1 MENLVKL
8 SEIFN
13 VDIEYFKNES
23 EDKEEKPIL
32 ASFFSYI
39 FYNFNPIFWNFCICL
54 LAGYKRLVRKAR

>member
-39 FYNFNPIFWNFCICL
+39 FYNFNPIFWNFCIAFSQAIKDL
-54 LAGYKRLVRKAR
+54 